1 MQYLTALGQSHQPI
15 HALRDFKNTPL
26 APLYH
31 FFEQPDHTLIAVA
44 VADTQLVG
52 YIALSYTGEP
62 PTIDEYLVNA
72 INRIKAH
79 ATSVLLKANM
89 MQVNN

>member
-1 MQYLTALGQSHQPI
+1 M
-15 HALRDFKNTPL
+15 
-26 APLYH
+26 
-31 FFEQPDHTLIAVA
+31 A